1 MFIKKI
7 NLNNFRCFGNRQLL
21 LDGQFVLI
29 SGDNG
34 SGKTSLLEALHY
46 SCYLRSFR
54 THINKELISID
65 QNHFFIQVDYDLSRT
80 EECDSIQVGFSEAEG
95 KIVKFN
101 KKPVLSYKDLIAQY
115 CLITMTADDLQLIDG
130 SPSYRRD
137 FINYFLLLDQP
148 DFMEIFKRYKNVL
161 EQRNTLLQTSYHVT
175 PHIEEQIFLWT
186 KQLWELSQI
195 IRSHRITLLKKLEL
209 IANDFFTNFIF
220 AASKE
225 SIQFD
230 YIAKN
235 TYFYTAPTFN
245 DFWNHY
251 QDKHLLE
258 QELKYKR
265 TIVGSHLD
273 DFDVV
278 LDNKKAR
285 TFASRGQQKLLTFL
299 IKIAQFKHLE
309 ASGRREVLL
318 LDDFLTDFDEDRAKR
333 CINMLVSFDR
343 QIVMTVPTQKT
354 SLFSQ
359 HLPSHHFQIELK

>member
-7 NLNNFRCFGNRQLL
+7 NLNNFRCFENKQLS

-29 SGDNG
+29 SGNNG

-54 THINKELISID
+54 THINKELIALD

-80 EECDSIQVGFSEAEG
+80 DECDSIQVGFSEAEG

-101 KKPVLSYKDLIAQY
+101 KKPIVSYKDLIDQY

-130 SPSYRRD
+130 SPTYRRD

-148 DFMEIFKRYKNVL
+148 GFLDYFKRYKNIL
-161 EQRNTLLQTSYHVT
+161 EQRNTLLQNSYQVT
-175 PHIEEQIFLWT
+175 PYIKEQIFLWT
-186 KQLWELSQI
+186 KQLWELSQT
-195 IRSHRITLLKKLEL
+195 IRSHRIALLQKLEI
-209 IANDFFTNFIF
+209 IANNFFTTFI
-220 AASKE
+220 AQHEK

-230 YIAKN
+230 YVAKN
-235 TYFYTAPTFN
+235 SYFYTAATFN

-251 QDKHLLE
+251 EDKHLLE

-265 TIVGSHLD
+265 TIIGCHLD
-273 DFDVV
+273 DFDVI

-343 QIVMTVPTQKT
+343 QILMTVPTQKT

-359 HLPSHHFQIELK
+359 SLPSSHFQIELK